1 MITYTRQQ
9 IEEMLATGKTP
20 EELLELARQQEE
32 LEAQKI
38 TKRNEAITKIREFL
52 VEVEKGAYDNSDIAS
67 AIFRQ
72 IGSDIYTLQ
81 DLQKEE
87 ESDIIEEDT
96 TNNE

>member
-1 MITYTRQQ
+1 MKTYTRQE
-9 IEEMLATGKTP
+9 IEEMLTTGKTP

-38 TKRNEAITKIREFL
+38 TKRNEAIIKIREFL
-52 VEVEKGAYDNSDIAS
+52 VEVEKGAYDDSDIAS
-67 AIFRQ
+67 SIFRQ

-87 ESDIIEEDT
+87 EDTLNEE
-96 TNNE
+96 

>member
-9 IEEMLATGKTP
+9 IEAMLATGKSP

-32 LEAQKI
+32 FEAQKLA
-38 TKRNEAITKIREFL
+38 KRNKALSDIREAISYIENWD
-52 VEVEKGAYDNSDIAS
+52 YDNSDIAVYL
-67 AIFRQ
+67 FRK
-72 IGSDIYTLQ
+72 IGSERYTLQ

-96 TNNE
+96 LNEE